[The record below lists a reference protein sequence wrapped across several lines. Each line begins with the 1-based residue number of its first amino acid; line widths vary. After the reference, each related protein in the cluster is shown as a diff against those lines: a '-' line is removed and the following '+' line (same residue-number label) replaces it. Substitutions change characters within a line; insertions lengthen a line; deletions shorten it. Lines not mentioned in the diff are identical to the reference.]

1 MRDPGLMGSKIK
13 SRADGK
19 NPEIYRFQINN
30 SDQTSTHCFYTVFVW
45 CHLKELNTT
54 GCTSNSI
61 EHLMKGMYARTSL
74 GKT

>member
-30 SDQTSTHCFYTVFVW
+30 SDQTSTHCLYTVFVW
-45 CHLKELNTT
+45 CHLKELFVHSLCMVPFERSV
-54 GCTSNSI
+54 CTQ
-61 EHLMKGMYARTSL
+61 SL
-74 GKT
+74 YGAI